1 MGDAE
6 GLFVGNAEG
15 TRDPVTVGL
24 LEGVR
29 VRVKAVGDA
38 EGLFV
43 GNAEGTRDP
52 VTVGLLEG
60 AAIGWDE
67 AEDNINTCTIGTP
80 R

>member
-1 MGDAE
+1 M
-6 GLFVGNAEG
+6 
-15 TRDPVTVGL
+15 
-24 LEGVR
+24 
-29 VRVKAVGDA
+29 GDA